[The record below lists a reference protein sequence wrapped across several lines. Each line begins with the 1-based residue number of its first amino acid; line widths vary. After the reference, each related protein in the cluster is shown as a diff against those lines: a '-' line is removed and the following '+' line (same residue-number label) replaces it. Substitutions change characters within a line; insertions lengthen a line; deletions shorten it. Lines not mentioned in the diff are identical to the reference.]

1 MTGRRSPLALAA
13 LLLAMGLLHL
23 VVPKPFTRLIPGF
36 LGPAGFWVAI
46 SGVAE
51 IASGAAL
58 LRPST
63 QRAGAWA
70 AAATLV
76 GVFPGNVKMALDAPP
91 GSAWGTALWLRLLLQ
106 IPLVVW
112 AVRCAQPSPLV
123 TSGKEE
129 CPGADPAG
137 RHGRES

>member
-13 LLLAMGLLHL
+13 LLIGMGLLHL
-23 VVPKPFTRLIPGF
+23 AVPKPFARLVPGF
-36 LGPAGFWVAI
+36 LGPARFWVAV

-63 QRAGAWA
+63 RRAGAWA

-76 GVFPGNVKMALDAPP
+76 AVFPGNVKMALDAGPP
-91 GSAWGTALWLRLLLQ
+91 DSAWSTALWLRLPLQ

-112 AVRCAQPSPLV
+112 AIRCARPVSLDPPGPG
-123 TSGKEE
+123 TRPGSGHR
-129 CPGADPAG
+129 P
-137 RHGRES
+137 

>member
-1 MTGRRSPLALAA
+1 VTERQSPLTLAG
-13 LLLAMGLLHL
+13 LLLGMGMLHL
-23 VVPKPFTRLIPGF
+23 VVPKFFVRLIPGF
-36 LGPAGFWVAI
+36 LGSARFWVAI

-63 QRAGAWA
+63 QRVGAWA

-76 GVFPGNVKMALDAPP
+76 GVFPGNVTMALDAGPP
-91 GSAWGTALWLRLLLQ
+91 GSAWSSAAWLRLPLQ

-112 AVRCAQPSPLV
+112 AVRCARPSSSHRL
-123 TSGKEE
+123 G
-129 CPGADPAG
+129 
-137 RHGRES
+137 

>member
-1 MTGRRSPLALAA
+1 
-13 LLLAMGLLHL
+13 MGLLHL

-36 LGPAGFWVAI
+36 LGPARLWVAI

-70 AAATLV
+70 AVATLV
-76 GVFPGNVKMALDAPP
+76 GVFPGNVKMALDAGPP
-91 GSAWGTALWLRLLLQ
+91 GSAWSTAMWLRLLLQ

-112 AVRCAQPSPLV
+112 AVRCIPPSP
-123 TSGKEE
+123 
-129 CPGADPAG
+129 AG
-137 RHGRES
+137 HLR

>member
-1 MTGRRSPLALAA
+1 
-13 LLLAMGLLHL
+13 MGLLHL
-23 VVPKPFTRLIPGF
+23 VVPKPFARLVPVF
-36 LGPAGFWVAI
+36 LGPARVWVAV

-63 QRAGAWA
+63 RRAGAWA

-76 GVFPGNVKMALDAPP
+76 GVFPGNVKMALDAGPP
-91 GSAWGTALWLRLLLQ
+91 DSAWSTALWLRLPLQ

-112 AVRCAQPSPLV
+112 AVRCAQASSPDRL
-123 TSGKEE
+123 
-129 CPGADPAG
+129 
-137 RHGRES
+137 R